1 MTMKSDF
8 GYGYIETK
16 FISEYELNAE
26 NITKIAKF
34 IKNKEDNSLL
44 NIIKV
49 NKKYIK
55 MYDCFVER
63 CILNQGE
70 LNERYFNS
78 IIENVNNISII
89 KMRNYFVSN
98 ILDKVLPFSQGNIEI
113 ETLKKNIMLYIGN
126 SLDDLKSYWIL

>member
-1 MTMKSDF
+1 MKSDF

-16 FISEYELNAE
+16 FISECELNDE
-26 NITKIAKF
+26 NIIKITKF
-34 IKNKEDNSLL
+34 IKNKEHNTLL

-55 MYDCFVER
+55 MYECFVER
-63 CILNQGE
+63 SILNQGS

-89 KMRNYFVSN
+89 KMRNYFLSN
-98 ILDKVLPFSQGNIEI
+98 ILDKILPFSQGNIEI
-113 ETLKKNIMLYIGN
+113 ESLKKNIMLYIGN
-126 SLDDLKSYWIL
+126 SINDIKSYWNL

>member
-1 MTMKSDF
+1 
-8 GYGYIETK
+8 
-16 FISEYELNAE
+16 
-26 NITKIAKF
+26 
-34 IKNKEDNSLL
+34 
-44 NIIKV
+44 
-49 NKKYIK
+49 

-98 ILDKVLPFSQGNIEI
+98 ILDKVLPFSKGNIEI

>member
-1 MTMKSDF
+1 MKSDF

-16 FISEYELNAE
+16 FISECELNDE
-26 NITKIAKF
+26 NIIKITKF
-34 IKNKEDNSLL
+34 IKNKEHNTLL

-63 CILNQGE
+63 SILNQGS

-89 KMRNYFVSN
+89 KMRNYFLSN
-98 ILDKVLPFSQGNIEI
+98 ILDKILPFSQGNIEI
-113 ETLKKNIMLYIGN
+113 ESLKKNIMLYIGN
-126 SLDDLKSYWIL
+126 SINDIKSYWNL

>member
-16 FISEYELNAE
+16 FISECELNDE
-26 NITKIAKF
+26 NIIKITKF
-34 IKNKEDNSLL
+34 IKNKEHNTLL

-55 MYDCFVER
+55 MYECFVER
-63 CILNQGE
+63 SILNQGS

-89 KMRNYFVSN
+89 KMRNYFLSN
-98 ILDKVLPFSQGNIEI
+98 ILDKILPFSQGNIEI
-113 ETLKKNIMLYIGN
+113 ESLKKNIMLYIGN
-126 SLDDLKSYWIL
+126 SINDIKSYWNL